1 METPSEDPLVNSR
14 YGVAYTRGLQEGKD
28 KRFLQAVVTLKH
40 YVAYSYEHYDGIDR
54 MAFNAEVSKYDFAD
68 TYLPAFRA
76 SVVQGKA
83 KGVMCS
89 YNSVNGMPMCANEQ
103 LNTKL
108 LREALGFDGYITSD
122 SGAIAG
128 IYQQRHY
135 TKSLCEAGRLAILS
149 GTDVNSGSVYKKCL
163 ADLVTSGQ
171 LPEKAV
177 DDAMRRTLKLRFE
190 LGLFD
195 PIDDQPYWHVAP
207 SEVGTAKSKE
217 LSLEL
222 TRKSIVLLQ
231 NHGNILPLS
240 KGKKLAVIGPHA
252 KAKRALLGNYLGQMC
267 HGDYLE
273 VGCVQ
278 TPLEAI
284 TAANGASTTVYAKG
298 SGINDTS
305 TADFDAAEA
314 AARGAD
320 AVVLFLGIDTSIERE
335 AWDRENIDMPN
346 IQMQLLK
353 RVRRAGKPTVVVL
366 FNGGVVGA
374 EELILHTDGVV
385 EAFYPGFF
393 GAQAVSDILF
403 GDAIPSGKLP
413 VTMYPSN
420 YINSVDMKSMSMT
433 KYPGRS
439 YRYYKEVPVFPF
451 GWGLSYTKFTLAL
464 DSEKPSDPIVITRD
478 LDQIVTVI
486 VSNDGDLVGDEV
498 VFAFFRPL
506 NVNATGNAALLNEQL
521 FDYRRVS
528 LRPTQYRKL
537 SFRIQQST
545 LAMVDDSGNQASFP
559 GFYEVIITNG
569 VHERVTFAIHLV
581 GEHETLGVFPTDEGY
596 ISPPAQPDAEPFSDI
611 RLDATRAFESAPVRT
626 GEEQEPAV
634 AAAMAVRATQGLF
647 VNSVACGTRIRRH
660 GRRAFSQRAGD
671 QRARRSHVE
680 ASVRLRTSQNKSSD
694 EDLEQA
700 RSNASTVLPAAGKVS
715 ARSFSQR
722 STALAATQLVTSF
735 LVYAAARASSRARR
749 RCQSETFPIPNAL
762 AELRSMA
769 EALTDS
775 YITLTPTAAAA
786 DSQHGSHSAPA
797 SDLLARK
804 WAAAA
809 KRKASMEVLKVHE
822 PAPEDDSERDSSRT
836 ETDRSSEIGNDEAP
850 SSEEEEDDAVSTSSK
865 AESEGEND
873 DEEEQDEEEE
883 EEEQEDA
890 IPTYVCE
897 LHDPKPVLVGESV
910 AMVAMSDRADPVQ
923 PRGYQPVRSEQRTPT
938 GLVGGPAVPL
948 RDLGGPCAA
957 VVRVLAV
964 QGAGSSDTEPG
975 APVHG
980 RERDAHAVTRCAHVL
995 HRHDLPAGQ
1004 ARVPPNAWPQAVQRV
1019 RFWPPQ
1025 AVRDRARVPQA
1036 VVAASRQLRRDLH
1049 AVAQEV
1055 RRRRPPHGGCQAH
1068 GARRAERRPAA
1079 GERVLRQEVQ
1089 ESGLPL
1095 PAHVGGHL
1103 AGQGD
1108 DVHLVAEAQV
1118 TAGRPQLPL
1127 HDYERGLGAVASVY
1141 LQQHAQRSVRALQ
1154 ARPAAER
1161 ERRQRRRHVHRRGRQ
1176 LRHPR
1181 RRVELLDG
1189 AQVLDPKRP
1198 ISIKCK

>member
-1 METPSEDPLVNSR
+1 MSSIGLPEYNWGANCVHGVQSTCGTNCATSFPNPVNLGAIFDPQAVFDMAQVVGWELRALWLEGARENYAKGPHLGLDCWSPNININRDPRWGRNMETPSEDPLVNSK

-40 YVAYSYEHYDGIDR
+40 YAAYSYEHYDGIDR
-54 MAFNAEVSKYDFAD
+54 MAFNAEVSRYDFAD

-76 SVVQGKA
+76 AVVQGKA

-89 YNSVNGMPMCANEQ
+89 YNSVNGVPMCANEQ

-108 LREALGFDGYITSD
+108 LRDALGFDGYITSD
-122 SGAIAG
+122 SGAIEG

-149 GTDVNSGSVYKKCL
+149 GTDVNSGSVYRKCL
-163 ADLVTSGQ
+163 KELVSSGQ

-177 DDAMRRTLKLRFE
+177 DEAMRRTLKLRFE

-195 PIDDQPYWHVAP
+195 PIDDQPYWHATP
-207 SEVGTAKSKE
+207 SEVGTDKSKQ

-284 TAANGASTTVYAKG
+284 MRANGASNTVYAKG

-305 TADFDAAEA
+305 SVDFDAAEV

-374 EELILHTDGVV
+374 EELILHTDGVL

-420 YINSVDMKSMSMT
+420 YIQRVDMKSMSMT

-464 DSEKPSDPIVITRD
+464 DSENDTEKSSDPVVITRD
-478 LDQIVTVI
+478 LDQTVTVI

-506 NVNATGNAALLNEQL
+506 SINATGNAALLNEQL

-537 SFRIQQST
+537 SFRIQRST
-545 LAMVDDSGNQASFP
+545 FAMVDELGNQASFP

-581 GEHETLGVFPTDEGY
+581 GEYETLNVFPTDEGLLP
-596 ISPPAQPDAEPFSDI
+596 SPAEGDTESLSDI
-611 RLDATRAFESAPVRT
+611 KLSATRAFENVPVRPRD
-626 GEEQEPAV
+626 EAQSAV
-634 AAAMAVRATQGLF
+634 A
-647 VNSVACGTRIRRH
+647 I
-660 GRRAFSQRAGD
+660 
-671 QRARRSHVE
+671 
-680 ASVRLRTSQNKSSD
+680 
-694 EDLEQA
+694 
-700 RSNASTVLPAAGKVS
+700 
-715 ARSFSQR
+715 
-722 STALAATQLVTSF
+722 
-735 LVYAAARASSRARR
+735 
-749 RCQSETFPIPNAL
+749 
-762 AELRSMA
+762 
-769 EALTDS
+769 
-775 YITLTPTAAAA
+775 
-786 DSQHGSHSAPA
+786 
-797 SDLLARK
+797 
-804 WAAAA
+804 
-809 KRKASMEVLKVHE
+809 
-822 PAPEDDSERDSSRT
+822 
-836 ETDRSSEIGNDEAP
+836 
-850 SSEEEEDDAVSTSSK
+850 
-865 AESEGEND
+865 
-873 DEEEQDEEEE
+873 
-883 EEEQEDA
+883 
-890 IPTYVCE
+890 
-897 LHDPKPVLVGESV
+897 
-910 AMVAMSDRADPVQ
+910 
-923 PRGYQPVRSEQRTPT
+923 
-938 GLVGGPAVPL
+938 
-948 RDLGGPCAA
+948 
-957 VVRVLAV
+957 
-964 QGAGSSDTEPG
+964 
-975 APVHG
+975 
-980 RERDAHAVTRCAHVL
+980 
-995 HRHDLPAGQ
+995 
-1004 ARVPPNAWPQAVQRV
+1004 
-1019 RFWPPQ
+1019 
-1025 AVRDRARVPQA
+1025 
-1036 VVAASRQLRRDLH
+1036 
-1049 AVAQEV
+1049 AVAF
-1055 RRRRPPHGGCQAH
+1055 
-1068 GARRAERRPAA
+1068 
-1079 GERVLRQEVQ
+1079 
-1089 ESGLPL
+1089 
-1095 PAHVGGHL
+1095 
-1103 AGQGD
+1103 D
-1108 DVHLVAEAQV
+1108 
-1118 TAGRPQLPL
+1118 
-1127 HDYERGLGAVASVY
+1127 
-1141 LQQHAQRSVRALQ
+1141 
-1154 ARPAAER
+1154 
-1161 ERRQRRRHVHRRGRQ
+1161 
-1176 LRHPR
+1176 
-1181 RRVELLDG
+1181 
-1189 AQVLDPKRP
+1189 
-1198 ISIKCK
+1198 

>member
-1 METPSEDPLVNSR
+1 MQLFLPPALLLLLASRGHAAIPRACSDAEHQKFPFCDASLPTSERVEDLLRRLPLDEKVTLLTARASPRGNMSSIGLPEYNWGANCVHGVQSTCGTNCPTSFPNPVNLGAIFDPQVVFDMAQVVGWELRALWLEGARENYKDGPHLGLDCWSPNININRDPRWGRNMETPSEDPLVNSR

-634 AAAMAVRATQGLF
+634 AAAMAF
-647 VNSVACGTRIRRH
+647 
-660 GRRAFSQRAGD
+660 D
-671 QRARRSHVE
+671 
-680 ASVRLRTSQNKSSD
+680 
-694 EDLEQA
+694 
-700 RSNASTVLPAAGKVS
+700 
-715 ARSFSQR
+715 
-722 STALAATQLVTSF
+722 
-735 LVYAAARASSRARR
+735 
-749 RCQSETFPIPNAL
+749 
-762 AELRSMA
+762 
-769 EALTDS
+769 
-775 YITLTPTAAAA
+775 
-786 DSQHGSHSAPA
+786 
-797 SDLLARK
+797 
-804 WAAAA
+804 
-809 KRKASMEVLKVHE
+809 
-822 PAPEDDSERDSSRT
+822 
-836 ETDRSSEIGNDEAP
+836 
-850 SSEEEEDDAVSTSSK
+850 
-865 AESEGEND
+865 
-873 DEEEQDEEEE
+873 
-883 EEEQEDA
+883 
-890 IPTYVCE
+890 
-897 LHDPKPVLVGESV
+897 
-910 AMVAMSDRADPVQ
+910 
-923 PRGYQPVRSEQRTPT
+923 
-938 GLVGGPAVPL
+938 
-948 RDLGGPCAA
+948 
-957 VVRVLAV
+957 
-964 QGAGSSDTEPG
+964 
-975 APVHG
+975 
-980 RERDAHAVTRCAHVL
+980 
-995 HRHDLPAGQ
+995 
-1004 ARVPPNAWPQAVQRV
+1004 
-1019 RFWPPQ
+1019 
-1025 AVRDRARVPQA
+1025 
-1036 VVAASRQLRRDLH
+1036 
-1049 AVAQEV
+1049 
-1055 RRRRPPHGGCQAH
+1055 
-1068 GARRAERRPAA
+1068 
-1079 GERVLRQEVQ
+1079 
-1089 ESGLPL
+1089 
-1095 PAHVGGHL
+1095 
-1103 AGQGD
+1103 
-1108 DVHLVAEAQV
+1108 
-1118 TAGRPQLPL
+1118 
-1127 HDYERGLGAVASVY
+1127 
-1141 LQQHAQRSVRALQ
+1141 
-1154 ARPAAER
+1154 
-1161 ERRQRRRHVHRRGRQ
+1161 
-1176 LRHPR
+1176 
-1181 RRVELLDG
+1181 
-1189 AQVLDPKRP
+1189 
-1198 ISIKCK
+1198 